1 MKLAEFITE
10 FKDRHSRGEDM
21 PQWVSGIFSALASAG
36 AHDRIKSV
44 LRFSM
49 LEVTN
54 PAFPMSETRVN
65 ALFKSLVV
73 ALSQPHISNDPGAR
87 QHNFIYNFALGLL
100 SLSLSSTG
108 STARSALDALGGPTC
123 VMPVLDTLP
132 PDLLHGFQSYA
143 SQDLLGTVGLSNSRT
158 PGVVLM
164 AEWIKQDPT
173 VADHVAV
180 VGLMSRLGENPLPSD
195 ASGRHSNAVHDVAT
209 LGLNAWLSGSSRFKY
224 NLHLSRASRKD
235 AHILATG
242 LVALTRYHQWSPD
255 DLPCLGSSSLTPAR
269 YLEKTLGRA
278 LADRA
283 GQTWHPEQEI
293 AAIRSRVR
301 LSALSRQA
309 HQAKTPSSRSTPRM

>member
-1 MKLAEFITE
+1 MNLAEFITE
-10 FKDRHSRGEDM
+10 FQDRHSRGEDM

-54 PAFPMSETRVN
+54 PAFPMPETCVN

-87 QHNFIYNFALGLL
+87 QHNFISNFALGLL
-100 SLSLSSTG
+100 SSSSTG

-132 PDLLHGFQSYA
+132 PDLLHGFQAYA
-143 SQDLLGTVGLSNSRT
+143 SQDLLGTVGQSNART
-158 PGVVLM
+158 PGVVLIN
-164 AEWIKQDPT
+164 EWIKKDPR
-173 VADHVAV
+173 VADRVAV

-195 ASGRHSNAVHDVAT
+195 ASGHHAHAVRNVAT
-209 LGLNAWLSGSSRFKY
+209 LGLNAWLSGTSRFKY
-224 NLHLSRASRKD
+224 NLHLSKASRGD

-255 DLPCLGSSSLTPAR
+255 DLACLRGSSLTPSR
-269 YLEKTLGRA
+269 HLEKTLGRA

-301 LSALSRQA
+301 LSALSQQARQS
-309 HQAKTPSSRSTPRM
+309 QSPSSRPTPRM